1 MNQMSRN
8 VLWLSLGLAAVVLIA
23 DLAGWPAGVRWFLEL
38 GIIAALV
45 GTWWLSRGPAEESAQ
60 VPLTVEGEAA
70 LAPVMSELDRTL
82 VHESAIID
90 QEMERSTK
98 LLREAVVG
106 LSDNFMF
113 LRQLSERQQEMIV
126 DIVDQ
131 TRHDDQ
137 DSEATM
143 QYFVQYTGN
152 MLEEFVE
159 VMVNTS
165 KQSLQILHHINDMV
179 SQLDGI
185 FLLINNVEGLAS
197 QTNLLALN
205 ASIEAARAGEAGR
218 GFAVVAS
225 EVRTLSLKTTELNN
239 EIREQINEA
248 KGTIE
253 ILKSSISEMAS
264 TDMTSTLATKDK
276 VGNMMEHVSDIND
289 TMQRS
294 IEELSSV
301 SGELKQAV
309 ADSVRSLQFE
319 DIITQA
325 LGSVGD
331 NTRHLQQVSSALQ
344 QGTRL
349 EGAAL
354 AAHLV
359 EIQQLCVE
367 LRQTTQHNNQNR
379 TVAQEDMAEGEIEL
393 F

>member
-8 VLWLSLGLAAVVLIA
+8 VLWLSLGLAAVVLVA
-23 DLAGWPAGVRWFLEL
+23 DFAGWPAGLRWFLEL
-38 GIIAALV
+38 GIVAAL
-45 GTWWLSRGPAEESAQ
+45 GALWWLDRTPAEDKAQ
-60 VPLTVEGEAA
+60 VPMTVEGEAA
-70 LAPVMSELDRTL
+70 LGPVMSELDQTL

-90 QEMERSTK
+90 QEMDRSTK

-131 TRHDDQ
+131 TRLDDQ

-253 ILKSSISEMAS
+253 ILKSSISDMAS

-331 NTRHLQQVSSALQ
+331 NTRHLQQLSNALQ
-344 QGTRL
+344 QGARL
-349 EGAAL
+349 EGPAL
-354 AAHLV
+354 AAHLA
-359 EIQQLCVE
+359 ELQQLCVE

-379 TVAQEDMAEGEIEL
+379 TVAQEDMAEGEVEL